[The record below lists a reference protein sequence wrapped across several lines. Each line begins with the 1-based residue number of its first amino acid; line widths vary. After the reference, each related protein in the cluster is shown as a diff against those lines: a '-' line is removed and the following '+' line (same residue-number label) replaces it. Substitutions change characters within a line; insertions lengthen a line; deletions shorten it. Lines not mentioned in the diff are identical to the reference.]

1 MDKVFSI
8 EKNTLHI
15 SSGDIILVES
25 RNGELIDIA
34 TTDENYAS
42 IYGIH
47 LLPSTLIRKPKTDEE
62 LAFKKYSKRIKRKGV
77 SLHSSFIEYDE
88 NEDYRNIWLAG
99 RKSVGGEF
107 HLTREELEAFGRTL
121 YKRGYDKEG
130 GDVDN
135 LISSLTPPIH
145 PTTITVEHDGEKYY
159 WETLK
164 AEY

>member
-62 LAFKKYSKRIKRKGV
+62 LAEEEFPYYKGSEGRELAHQYGFIK
-77 SLHSSFIEYDE
+77 
-88 NEDYRNIWLAG
+88 G
-99 RKSVGGEF
+99 RESVGGEF

>member
-62 LAFKKYSKRIKRKGV
+62 LAEEEFPYYKGSEGRELAHQYGFIK
-77 SLHSSFIEYDE
+77 
-88 NEDYRNIWLAG
+88 G
-99 RKSVGGEF
+99 RESVGGEF
-107 HLTREELEAFGRTL
+107 HLTREQVEKLIGNARSGAS
-121 YKRGYDKEG
+121 KSDGYYFKFTI
-130 GDVDN
+130 DN
-135 LISSLTPPIH
+135 LISSLTPPIYPH
-145 PTTITVEHDGEKYY
+145 TITVQTDHKGNHL
-159 WETLK
+159 WNTLVP
-164 AEY
+164 EY